1 MKSLFKN
8 LVYLFLALIALA
20 TLSACQSVKEGLT
33 GTKRSNS
40 DEFLVEKKNPLVLP
54 PEFEKLPVPNSIVN
68 NDQNIDNSEDNDLR
82 VILGQEK
89 NSIKTESKTKKT
101 NTSLEKSIIEKIKNN

>member
-8 LVYLFLALIALA
+8 IIYLSLTIATLLL
-20 TLSACQSVKEGLT
+20 LSACQSVKEGLT

-68 NDQNIDNSEDNDLR
+68 KDQNMDNSEDNDLR
-82 VILGQEK
+82 VILGKEK
-89 NSIKTESKTKKT
+89 NTIKTDTKNQKT
-101 NTSLEKSIIEKIKNN
+101 NSSLEKSIIEKIKNN